1 MVQILKRFT
10 LVSLIALVWCGS
22 IISQGL
28 DSELLESFTARNIGP
43 AGMSGRVT
51 AIDVNPRNDDHIYVG
66 SASGGVWESKNGGIS
81 WEPIFDDTGVL
92 SIGSIEINPSNP
104 AEIWVGTGEGNPR
117 NSHNSGAGIF
127 FSNDAGSTWTFKGL
141 KETRLIH
148 RIIVDPTNSKNI
160 YVGALG
166 SAWGASPDRGVFRS
180 TDGGDTW
187 SKSLYINEETGV
199 ADMVMDPSNP
209 KKIIAALW
217 EFGRKPWTFNSGGEG
232 SGMYITYDGGDNW
245 KEITEEEGLPEGNLG
260 RIGLAFATNKPN
272 IVYALVEATEN
283 GLYKSIDGGAKWEL
297 VSTENIGNRPFYY
310 AELYVDP
317 QNENRI
323 YNVFTYLSKSED
335 GGKTF
340 RNIADYGN
348 DVHPDHHA
356 FWIHPTNPDFL
367 IDGNDGGLNI
377 SKDGGETWRF
387 ITNIPVGQF
396 YHVNYD
402 LDFPY
407 NVYGGMQDNGSWGGP
422 HTVFRRGGINNYD
435 WQELF
440 FGDGFDV
447 VPDVSNSRYGYAMS
461 QGGNVARYDRETGR
475 TQMVKPVH
483 PEGVDLRFNWNAA
496 ISQDPFDPCGL
507 YFGSQFVHYSNDCG
521 VSWDVIS
528 PDLTTN
534 DTTKQKQDISGGLTI
549 DATNAENYTTLLA
562 VAPSPV
568 EKSVVWASSDDG
580 RLHITRDGGKTW
592 TDVASRLPSMPKG
605 AWLPQIEVS
614 AKNAGEAFVVAND
627 YRRNNWKAYAY
638 HTTDYG
644 TTWNRIIDDS
654 DVSSF
659 VCSIVQDDE
668 SENLLFAGA
677 DNGLYVSV
685 DKGKSWTKWS
695 DDVPPVQ
702 IRDIKIHPTEQDL
715 ILGTFGRAL
724 WVVDDIRPL
733 QTLAKDQSMMK
744 KEFALL
750 PSPDGIQVATASYQG
765 VRFGGQGDF
774 RAPTK
779 RTSARINYY
788 IPKTVEDE
796 KKDETPSAEMQG
808 KKKSKKKKA
817 KKSKKSKK
825 NKSMDMDEDS
835 NVESK
840 DSTSSKDYDNKIRY
854 YVIDQ
859 AGDTLRT
866 QAVKAKEGFNS
877 FSWRMDMKGV
887 DWPRVRDRKRDDD
900 YEPSGPDVLPGS
912 YKLVAIYKQ
921 YKDSTTVVVKSDPRL
936 EVDNAKAAILVDR
949 YKEFDKRIVDASK
962 ALEKIK
968 AAKKTVET
976 VEGLTFG
983 LEEEAKKELDSLNTE
998 MSKQIKALIEL
1009 YVMPEGLKGIQR
1021 NPKKLNSKLGT
1032 ASWYLGSR
1040 WDEVGA
1046 NTENILRQTSEAVEE
1061 TVGKVNEFMDGAF
1074 SDYQE
1079 KVESMEFDLFKK
1091 MKDEK

>member
-1 MVQILKRFT
+1 MEQVFKKYSVFAFLM
-10 LVSLIALVWCGS
+10 LLCAGALF
-22 IISQGL
+22 SQNL
-28 DSELLESFTARNIGP
+28 DSELLESFNARNIGP
-43 AGMSGRVT
+43 AGMSGRIT

-81 WEPIFDDTGVL
+81 WDPIFDETGVL
-92 SIGSIEINPSNP
+92 SIGAIELNPSNP

-127 FSNDAGSTWTFKGL
+127 FSNDAGNSWTFRGL

-180 TDGGDTW
+180 TDGGETW
-187 SKSLYINEETGV
+187 AKSLYINEETGV

-232 SGMYITYDGGDNW
+232 SGMHITYDGGDNW
-245 KEITEEEGLPEGNLG
+245 KEITEEEGLPEGDLG

-283 GLYKSIDGGAKWEL
+283 GLYKSTDGGANWDL

-323 YNVFTYLSKSED
+323 YNVYTYLSKSED

-348 DVHPDHHA
+348 NVHPDHHA
-356 FWIHPTNPDFL
+356 FWIHPTNPDYL

-377 SKDGGETWRF
+377 SRDGGETWRF

-447 VPDVSNSRYGYAMS
+447 VPDATNSRYGYAMS

-483 PEGVDLRFNWNAA
+483 PDGTPLRFNWNAA

-507 YFGSQFVHYSNDCG
+507 YFGSQFVHYSSDCG

-549 DATNAENYTTLLA
+549 DATNAENYTTLIA
-562 VAPSPV
+562 VVPSPV
-568 EKSVVWASSDDG
+568 DQSVVWASSDDG
-580 RLHITRDGGKTW
+580 RLHITRDSGKTW
-592 TDVASRLPSMPKG
+592 VDVSSRLTGMPKG

-627 YRRNNWKAYAY
+627 YRRNNWKAYAF

-644 TTWNRIIDDS
+644 QSWKQIIDDS
-654 DVSSF
+654 KIGSF
-659 VCSIVQDDE
+659 ICSIVQDDE
-668 SENLLFAGA
+668 AENLLFAGA
-677 DNGLYVSV
+677 DNGLYVSI
-685 DKGKSWTKWS
+685 DKGTNWTKWS

-702 IRDIKIHPTEQDL
+702 IRDIKIHPTEHDL

-733 QTLAKDQSMMK
+733 QALAKDRDLMK
-744 KEFALL
+744 QEFTLL
-750 PSPDGIQVATASYQG
+750 PSPAGIQIVTASYQG

-779 RTSARINYY
+779 RMSARINYY
-788 IPKTVEDE
+788 IPKSADELDEGVEP
-796 KKDETPSAEMQG
+796 KKDEKD
-808 KKKSKKKKA
+808 KKKSKKKKLKKA
-817 KKSKKSKK
+817 KKKSEKQQA
-825 NKSMDMDEDS
+825 DTE
-835 NVESK
+835 VAVK
-840 DSTSSKDYDNKIRY
+840 DTSEEKDYDNKIRY

-859 AGDTLRT
+859 KGDTLRT
-866 QAVKAKEGFNS
+866 QAVKAKEGFNY
-877 FSWRMDMKGV
+877 FGWRMDMKGV
-887 DWPRVRDRKRDDD
+887 DWPSVRDRKRDAD
-900 YEPSGPDVLPGS
+900 YEPGGPDVLPGS
-912 YKLVAIYKQ
+912 YKLVATYKQ
-921 YKDSTTVVVKSDPRL
+921 HKDSTMVEVKSDPRL
-936 EVDNAKAAILVDR
+936 EVDNAKASALVNR
-949 YKEFDKRIVDASK
+949 YQEFSQRVEAAADALDK
-962 ALEKIK
+962 LK
-968 AAKKTVET
+968 AAKKTVQT
-976 VEGLTFG
+976 LEGLSFG
-983 LEEEAKKELDSLNTE
+983 LEDDAKKELDSLNTE
-998 MSKQIKALIEL
+998 MSKQVQELIEL

-1021 NPKKLNSKLGT
+1021 NPKKLNSQLGT

-1040 WDEVGA
+1040 WDEVGE
-1046 NTENILRQTSEAVEE
+1046 NTENILRQTSDAVEE
-1061 TVGKVNEFMDGAF
+1061 TVVKVNEFLNGPFAE
-1074 SDYQE
+1074 YQE
-1079 KVESMEFDLFKK
+1079 KVESLEFNLFKK
-1091 MKDEK
+1091 MKEEK